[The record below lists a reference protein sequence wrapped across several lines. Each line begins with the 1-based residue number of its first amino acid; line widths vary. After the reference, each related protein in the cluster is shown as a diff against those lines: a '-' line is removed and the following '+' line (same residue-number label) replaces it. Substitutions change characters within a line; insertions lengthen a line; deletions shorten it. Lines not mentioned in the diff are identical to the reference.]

1 MVKFMKTARE
11 AYAARQ
17 EARKEM
23 RENTGGKNRIRHFL
37 YGGMAF
43 SALAC
48 CALLLTGLL
57 YSGSGRAMPFGLQ
70 NPHDQGIAEKQAE
83 QQSRAV
89 AAAAD
94 GNWGLSFQQ
103 EGSAPIG
110 NATPEYLAKFQAYYI
125 GAGDPKAKK
134 IYLTFDAGYE
144 NGVTEKLLDVLKEE
158 EVPAAFFVVG
168 NFIEENPQIIQRMEA
183 EGHVV
188 GNHTMHH
195 PDMSA
200 IADEADFQKELA
212 ELEAAYQKVTGKAM
226 KKFYRPPQG
235 KYSESNLSMAKE
247 LGYTTVFWSL
257 AYVDWY
263 ENDQPTKATADE
275 KLTKRLH
282 NGAIVLLHSTSKTN
296 SDILDELLTEWEQ
309 LGYSFKTLDEL
320 GK

>member
-1 MVKFMKTARE
+1 MVKFLKTARQ
-11 AYAARQ
+11 AYEARQ
-17 EARKEM
+17 ETRKEM
-23 RENTGGKNRIRHFL
+23 RKNTGVKNRIRRFL

-57 YSGSGRAMPFGLQ
+57 YSGNGRAMPFGLQ
-70 NPHDQGIAEKQAE
+70 NHHDRGIAEKQAE

-158 EVPAAFFVVG
+158 KVPAAFFVVG
-168 NFIEENPQIIQRMEA
+168 NFIE
-183 EGHVV
+183 
-188 GNHTMHH
+188 
-195 PDMSA
+195 
-200 IADEADFQKELA
+200 
-212 ELEAAYQKVTGKAM
+212 
-226 KKFYRPPQG
+226 
-235 KYSESNLSMAKE
+235 
-247 LGYTTVFWSL
+247 
-257 AYVDWY
+257 
-263 ENDQPTKATADE
+263 
-275 KLTKRLH
+275 
-282 NGAIVLLHSTSKTN
+282 
-296 SDILDELLTEWEQ
+296 
-309 LGYSFKTLDEL
+309 
-320 GK
+320 